1 MNDEQET
8 RSYNEIATE
17 NEHLHNKVTMLQEQL
32 AQKRVMIADY
42 QRVTMQEQLAQK
54 RVMIAD
60 YQRVTRVLRQMADDP
75 HLKSVND
82 SIEG

>member
-42 QRVTMQEQLAQK
+42 QRVT
-54 RVMIAD
+54 
-60 YQRVTRVLRQMADDP
+60 RVLRQMADDP